1 MILIKTSA
9 HLRSILIAS
18 APFTA
23 LMDRAVIRVY
33 SSDMPEHPE
42 NAAGEEPMAFIT
54 TDGGLYDPDANGLL
68 FASDGLGGAINTAA
82 WKMTC
87 VRTGAPK
94 WLRLST
100 RFAVGND
107 NLESAFSDRVDLS
120 AGVIG
125 IGTAILPAGSVTPV
139 ARLQLSLLEH
149 V

>member
-1 MILIKTSA
+1 
-9 HLRSILIAS
+9 
-18 APFTA
+18 
-23 LMDRAVIRVY
+23 
-33 SSDMPEHPE
+33 
-42 NAAGEEPMAFIT
+42 MAFIT
-54 TDGGLYDPDANGLL
+54 TDGGLYAPDANGLL

-87 VRTGAPK
+87 VRAGTPK

-100 RFAVGND
+100 RFAGGND

-120 AGVIG
+120 ADVIG
-125 IGTAILPAGSVTPV
+125 IGTAILTAGSVTPV